1 MEKPLEQIWYLIFTV
16 CSHKDRNI
24 YRGRKKY
31 LLGNSLYGGALFV
44 LSCAEICYALPDL
57 MDCEGFFPFWAL
69 YLLSLFAT
77 SQEWGIKTSN
87 SDLVFF
93 SKRKYHPPKKSNYK
107 ILSEKSEN
115 IKISLWI
122 VLVNLICAPT
132 NNNLSAI

>member
-1 MEKPLEQIWYLIFTV
+1 MGKQLEEIRYLVIRKRTYTEIE
-16 CSHKDRNI
+16 RNI
-24 YRGRKKY
+24 Y
-31 LLGNSLYGGALFV
+31 LVTLYGDALLV

-93 SKRKYHPPKKSNYK
+93 LQKENTNPQKRVIIKYSPIYK
-107 ILSEKSEN
+107 EKSEN
-115 IKISLWI
+115 IKISLCI
-122 VLVNLICAPT
+122 VLVNLICALTIIICQP
-132 NNNLSAI
+132 IY